1 MSLGQ
6 GTASQPGQ
14 RACGRVTLVNRFG
27 YPDDSP
33 TSRLMHDLASDLAAS
48 RPDLEIRVI
57 ASNRLYGHSTTRLP
71 ARETVGRVGFARVWA
86 PAGSGGLLQRALG
99 YGLFYV
105 QAMLQL
111 LLGLRRGEL
120 VICMSDPPMFGV
132 LAALATQARGARL
145 VQWVQDLY
153 PDVVQSAGLTR
164 SAPLMNLLLRLRR
177 AAYRASE
184 RLVVIGEGMCERL
197 LRDGSG
203 CPVEIIPNWAGAGDI
218 RPVPREA
225 LPLARAWLPP
235 CGFVVGYFGNLGFAH
250 SFQSSLEAAARL
262 MPEPGIQ
269 FLWVGDGSRRPAFQ
283 KALQEMQLTNVHWQG
298 KQPFDR
304 MPEILGIADIHLV
317 MLDPKFDEVLVPSK
331 IYSALAAGRGLP
343 FLGSGSSEVARL
355 IRQHDIGVVVDL
367 DDVDGIV
374 RAIHGL
380 AADPE
385 RCRGRGERARQ
396 LLETHFERGRAMKRW
411 QQLIGQLLPLA
422 T

>member
-1 MSLGQ
+1 MNLE
-6 GTASQPGQ
+6 Q
-14 RACGRVTLVNRFG
+14 RATRRITLVNRFA

-33 TSRLMHDLASDLAAS
+33 TSRLMHDLASDLAAG

-57 ASNRLYGHSTTRLP
+57 ASNRLYGNSSTRLP
-71 ARETVGRVGFARVWA
+71 ARETIGRVGFTRVWA

-105 QAMLQL
+105 QALVQL

-120 VICMSDPPMFGV
+120 VICMSDPPMFNV

-153 PDVVQSAGLTR
+153 PDVVQSAGLTK

-177 AAYRASE
+177 AAYRVSE
-184 RLVVIGEGMCERL
+184 RLVVIGEGMRERL

-203 CPVEIIPNWAGAGDI
+203 CPVEIIPNWANAGDI

-225 LPLARAWLPP
+225 LPLAQAWLPP
-235 CGFVVGYFGNLGFAH
+235 CRFVVGYFGNLGFAH
-250 SFQSSLEAAARL
+250 SFQSSLDAAARL
-262 MPEPGIQ
+262 MPEPDIQ

-283 KALQEMQLTNVHWQG
+283 QALQDMQLRNVHWQG

-331 IYSALAAGRGLP
+331 IYSALAAGRGLL
-343 FLGSGSSEVARL
+343 FLGSGTSEVARL
-355 IRQHDIGVVVDL
+355 IRQHDIGIAVDL

-374 RAIHGL
+374 QAVRTL
-380 AADPE
+380 VADPA
-385 RCRGRGERARQ
+385 RCRAMGERARE
-396 LLETHFERGRAMKRW
+396 LLETQFERTRAVERW
-411 QQLIGQLLPLA
+411 KQLIGQLLPLA
-422 T
+422 A